1 MKIQTRNQN
10 AVAENHSA
18 QTAVHAAAEDVACKM
33 QNYFELFNL
42 PVSFDI
48 DVANLTS
55 VYLKKQREFAAS
67 ESNVEILN
75 SAYFILKNPITRA
88 EYFLSMSGKNIEG
101 MTSNQAEQMFKLREE
116 YENLQEQDLK
126 NKFSEDIKKDVDEKI
141 LQLANYENDID
152 IFCEKFAEIKFLNS
166 FLEKVKFDVY
176 SRN

>member
-1 MKIQTRNQN
+1 
-10 AVAENHSA
+10 
-18 QTAVHAAAEDVACKM
+18 
-33 QNYFELFNL
+33 
-42 PVSFDI
+42 
-48 DVANLTS
+48 
-55 VYLKKQREFAAS
+55 
-67 ESNVEILN
+67 
-75 SAYFILKNPITRA
+75 
-88 EYFLSMSGKNIEG
+88 